1 MARAIEYQGV
11 SYPSIAAA
19 ARVHN
24 LTWYEMSYALQVGER
39 RTYTWDGK
47 TFKTQTDLAKYAG
60 CSLSNVNDAVR
71 IGRKLLGKPIT

>member
-1 MARAIEYQGV
+1 MTRPVKYEGV
-11 SYPSIAAA
+11 KYPSVTAAA
-19 ARVHN
+19 KAHG
-24 LTWYEMSYALQVGER
+24 LTWYKMSYALPDDR